1 MSQPSPLQVAAGWKE
16 LPLSDLYEFKN
27 GVNADKGAYGRG
39 VPFINVLEP
48 ITYSHLRGSEIS
60 GLVSLTPLLSATYE
74 VRAGDLVFNRTS
86 EIAEEVGL
94 SAVYLGSERVVFGGF
109 VIRGRPLGNAIDS
122 SFAAYA
128 LRAPA
133 VRSQIVAMGQGAVRA
148 NIGQD
153 SMRRVVLRFPNMDE
167 QHAISQALTDADALI
182 DSLGQLLTKKRQ
194 IKQGAMQELLTGK
207 RRLPGFHG
215 LWESKRLDQIA
226 DIRSGGTPSTKN
238 SEFWD
243 GQVLWCTTTD
253 ITALRGGKWL
263 ANTARTISDKG
274 VKASSAEILPTGTI
288 VMTTRATIGE
298 CAIAAVPLSTNQ
310 GFKNLVPQ
318 ACAHGEFV
326 YYLLATKTQDL
337 LALCAGST
345 FLEIGKRQLASFE
358 VRMPRALD
366 EQRAIA
372 EVLSDMDADLEATE
386 SRLSKARDLK
396 QAMAQALLTG
406 RIRLVEPQ
414 AA

>member
-1 MSQPSPLQVAAGWKE
+1 MEVSEPSSLKVAADWKE

-94 SAVYLGSERVVFGGF
+94 SAAYLGSERVVFGGF
-109 VIRGRPLGNAIDS
+109 VIRGRPRGNAIDA

-128 LRAPA
+128 LRGPA

-153 SMRRVVLRFPNMDE
+153 SLRRVVLCFPNLEE
-167 QHAISQALTDADALI
+167 QRAIALALTDADALI
-182 DSLGQLLTKKRQ
+182 DSLEQLLTKKRQ

-207 RRLPGFHG
+207 RRLPGFDSRWDVSTVGGEFDVALGKMLDSERNVGTLKPYLGNRSVQWGQINVADVQMMAFASSELERYRLKAGDLLVCEGGEIGRAAIWSEPLEECYYQKALHRLRPTRRYDPRLMLEFLK
-215 LWESKRLDQIA
+215 LWA
-226 DIRSGGTPSTKN
+226 ATG
-238 SEFWD
+238 
-243 GQVLWCTTTD
+243 
-253 ITALRGGKWL
+253 AL
-263 ANTARTISDKG
+263 ANYVTQTSIAH
-274 VKASSAEILPTGTI
+274 LP
-288 VMTTRATIGE
+288 RE
-298 CAIAAVPLSTNQ
+298 KFLEVPLV
-310 GFKNLVPQ
+310 VPPP
-318 ACAHGEFV
+318 A
-326 YYLLATKTQDL
+326 
-337 LALCAGST
+337 
-345 FLEIGKRQLASFE
+345 
-358 VRMPRALD
+358 
-366 EQRAIA
+366 EQRAIV
-372 EVLSDMDADLEATE
+372 EVLSEMEVEIAAIE
-386 SRLSKARDLK
+386 SRLKKARDLK